1 MLKVSHSQFIF
12 LRYKHPNLWFFFV
25 YKHTETIQYAKKQ
38 ATFKEKYK
46 LYGNNSRIHQFHANV
61 LRGYRKRLAALGEFK
76 FVCILSAP
84 EIHVLLHKTTIGKIQ
99 YFTSLLKFISFCIQ
113 NAGK

>member
-12 LRYKHPNLWFFFV
+12 FEIQAPKFMIFFV
-25 YKHTETIQYAKKQ
+25 YKHTEAIQYAQKQ
-38 ATFKEKYK
+38 ATFKEKYIR
-46 LYGNNSRIHQFHANV
+46 YGNNSRIHQFHVNV

-76 FVCILSAP
+76 FVCILSAA